1 MKYSELNPGMLVKTP
16 DGVGIVIK
24 TGRREVACAVEGM
37 TWEQVVLLLIN
48 HEPRWYNVN
57 VVNLAID

>member
-1 MKYSELNPGMLVKTP
+1 MLVKTP